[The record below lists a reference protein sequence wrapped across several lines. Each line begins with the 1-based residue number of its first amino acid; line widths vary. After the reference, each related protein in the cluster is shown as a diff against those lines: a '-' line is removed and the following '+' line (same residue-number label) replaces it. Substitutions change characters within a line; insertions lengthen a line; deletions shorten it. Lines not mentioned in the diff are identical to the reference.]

1 MKVIDIFL
9 SINARDF
16 EAQTAWWATLIG
28 RGPDRNPMPSC
39 KEWDLAP
46 SVRFQVLDSPANGP
60 TTISLRIDNLAA
72 EVGRLRKA
80 DLDVPDPQKV
90 EGFET
95 LRWSA
100 FTDPEGNKV
109 NLLEGA

>member
-1 MKVIDIFL
+1 
-9 SINARDF
+9 
-16 EAQTAWWATLIG
+16 
-28 RGPDRNPMPSC
+28 
-39 KEWDLAP
+39 
-46 SVRFQVLDSPANGP
+46 
-60 TTISLRIDNLAA
+60 LAA
-72 EVGRLRKA
+72 EVVRLRKA